1 MQMPRSRVHYAIAM
15 AVNVDTHGRR
25 SVQASVDVPGSPRE
39 VWDALATGP
48 GLACWFFPTDFMA
61 GADGRPQ
68 ELVCHMGPGADS
80 AARVT
85 AWEPPHSMV
94 VEGDG
99 FVPGVPAVTTE
110 WTVEQRA
117 MLELSG
123 TAPKDAPAWDALTG
137 GLGLTA
143 AVSGE
148 RRSAPT
154 CAPPVAGTVERAGD
168 LSELLLRLDEPAPGV
183 AHLFAIPMEDGALL
197 SVRLYLYGDHAAET
211 KVRTGPLWRAWMEQR
226 FPPAPG

>member
-1 MQMPRSRVHYAIAM
+1 MQMPGSRVHTAIAM

-25 SVQASVDVPGSPRE
+25 SVQVSVDVPGSLRE
-39 VWDALATGP
+39 VWDAIATGP

-68 ELVCHMGPGADS
+68 ELVCHMGPGADVATS
-80 AARVT
+80 VT
-85 AWEPPHSMV
+85 AWEPPRRMV

-99 FVPGVPAVTTE
+99 FVPGGPAVTTE

>member
-25 SVQASVDVPGSPRE
+25 SVQASVDVPGSHRE

-99 FVPGVPAVTTE
+99 FVPGGPAVTTE
-110 WTVEQRA
+110 WTV
-117 MLELSG
+117 G
-123 TAPKDAPAWDALTG
+123 TARDARAVRHGPQGRASMGRADRRPRPHRG
-137 GLGLTA
+137 G
-143 AVSGE
+143 
-148 RRSAPT
+148 
-154 CAPPVAGTVERAGD
+154 
-168 LSELLLRLDEPAPGV
+168 
-183 AHLFAIPMEDGALL
+183 
-197 SVRLYLYGDHAAET
+197 
-211 KVRTGPLWRAWMEQR
+211 QR
-226 FPPAPG
+226 